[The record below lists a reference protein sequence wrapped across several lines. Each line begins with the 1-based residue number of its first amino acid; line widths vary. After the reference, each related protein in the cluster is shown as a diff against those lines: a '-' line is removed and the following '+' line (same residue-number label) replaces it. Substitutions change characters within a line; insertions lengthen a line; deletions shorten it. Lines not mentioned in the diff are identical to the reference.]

1 MRLFRQRRDGVWDEV
16 IQDVAGALADLASM
30 RPR

>member
-16 IQDVAGALADLASM
+16 IQDVARALADLASM